1 MEIDQKGSGDDEE
14 EGDRKRD
21 GGRTA
26 DTREVPCRT
35 GPSRT
40 RPFRSPRED
49 RTSVREEP
57 NKQVR
62 CEFGFACGGLLLHA
76 ESSNCRKGSDD
87 RVRGFPQQR
96 VVFLRCD
103 VGAAVRAAL
112 KVGER
117 TA

>member
-1 MEIDQKGSGDDEE
+1 MQLTPGRYRLEQDHPGHGHSG
-14 EGDRKRD
+14 
-21 GGRTA
+21 
-26 DTREVPCRT
+26 VPGRT
-35 GPSRT
+35 GP
-40 RPFRSPRED
+40 
-49 RTSVREEP
+49 
-57 NKQVR
+57 
-62 CEFGFACGGLLLHA
+62 ACGRPQTNKFSLNSALHVEALLLHA